1 MTTSVPKNP
10 SRRARGDGGVRWNE
24 RRQRWI
30 AEQTVGYDSRGKRI
44 VRTGSGKTEAAALRG
59 LRQRV
64 REYEAGMIPDGYRV
78 TVSEAVEDW
87 LKFERS
93 NVSQK
98 TKEGNEEQ
106 YRLHIKPQLGGR
118 RLKDLR
124 PDEVDRWLLTL
135 SSELSTSTLKQVRS
149 VLARSIMRAVKR
161 GAADRNVVDLCPA
174 PRGKPGR
181 PSKSLT
187 LRQASD
193 VLEATREH
201 RMHPYIA
208 VSLLTGLRPEE
219 IRALNW
225 DRVHLDAPVPYVE
238 VWRSARLGGDVKTE
252 KSRRT
257 LAISGYVVTV
267 LGMQSQHIDKA
278 RNNAGIEW
286 QENDLVFPSLLG
298 TMQDAHNVRRMFRD
312 ALQSVEGLDPDE
324 WTPYE
329 LRHSFVSILSQSGL
343 AIEEISR
350 LMGHNGTRV
359 TELVYRHEL
368 RPMLES
374 GASIMDRVFPGLL
387 ESTDARETESHPR

>member
-1 MTTSVPKNP
+1 MTTPLPNNP
-10 SRRARGDGGVRWNE
+10 RRRSRGDGGVRWNE
-24 RRQRWI
+24 QRQRWI

-64 REYEAGMIPDGYRV
+64 REYEAGMLPDAHHV
-78 TVSEAVEDW
+78 TVSEVVEDW
-87 LKFERS
+87 LRYERS

-98 TKEGNEEQ
+98 TKEGNEEK
-106 YRLHIKPQLGGR
+106 YRIHIKPKLGGR

-124 PDEVDRWLLTL
+124 PDEVDQWLLEL
-135 SSELSTSTLKQVRS
+135 STALSTSTLKQVRS
-149 VLARSIMRAVKR
+149 VLGRAINRAVKR
-161 GAADRNVVDLCPA
+161 GTAERNVVDLCP
-174 PRGKPGR
+174 PPKGRPGR
-181 PSKSLT
+181 RSKSLT
-187 LRQASD
+187 LQQASD
-193 VLEATREH
+193 VLDKTRAH

-219 IRALNW
+219 VRALRW
-225 DRVHLDAPVPYVE
+225 DRVHLDTPVPYVE
-238 VWRSARLGGDVKTE
+238 VWRSLRVGGDVKTE

-267 LGMQSQHIDKA
+267 LDLQAGHVEKA
-278 RNNAGIEW
+278 RSNAGIEW
-286 QENDLVFPSLLG
+286 QEHDLVFPSLLG
-298 TMQDAHNVRRMFRD
+298 TPQDAHNVRRMFRD
-312 ALQSVEGLDPDE
+312 ALRSVDGLDPDE

-374 GASIMDRVFPGLL
+374 GASVMDRVFPGLL
-387 ESTDARETESHPR
+387 TSSDESGEG